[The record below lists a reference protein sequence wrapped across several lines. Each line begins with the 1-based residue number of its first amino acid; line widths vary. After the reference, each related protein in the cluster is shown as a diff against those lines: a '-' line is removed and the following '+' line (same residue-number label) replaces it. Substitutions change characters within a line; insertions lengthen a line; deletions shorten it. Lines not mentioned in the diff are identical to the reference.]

1 MQNQTVKKHE
11 VVWKATFSD
20 LHCTVVS
27 VEIVS
32 VEGCVYRSVWE
43 ATLVWT

>member
-1 MQNQTVKKHE
+1 MQNQTAEEHE

-20 LHCTVVS
+20 LHRTVVS

-43 ATLVWT
+43 VTLART